1 MALSSTPGPA
11 KELKHLA
18 SGRPAMDAPLLDAPG
33 AGQAD
38 PLSARLAP
46 PPPAAR
52 PPPTCCG
59 KLLVVGGLSRQL
71 FRTVATVVV
80 AVTWSQMWSK
90 VSEDLQEAKIGPWPI
105 VIVTCL
111 YVSALGLGTSV
122 LLYAVRRHRMAA
134 LLAAPLA
141 ELQGFAIKDIPRSI
155 FVPAA
160 CTILGGVGKR
170 AACSCVC
177 AKGRV
182 CGVNVCRCVCLQWC
196 TTARFVYVVGCEW
209 VATVYRA

>member
-1 MALSSTPGPA
+1 
-11 KELKHLA
+11 
-18 SGRPAMDAPLLDAPG
+18 MDAPLLHAPG
-33 AGQAD
+33 DA
-38 PLSARLAP
+38 LSSRLAP
-46 PPPAAR
+46 PPPPAR
-52 PPPTCCG
+52 LPPTCCG

-90 VSEDLQEAKIGPWPI
+90 VSEALEDAQIGPWPI

-111 YVSALGLGTSV
+111 YVSALGLGTSI

-141 ELQGFAIKDIPRSI
+141 ELQGFAIKDIPRSL

-170 AACSCVC
+170 ATCVC
-177 AKGRV
+177 V
-182 CGVNVCRCVCLQWC
+182 CVCLQWC
-196 TTARFVYVVGCEW
+196 TTCTARVVSVVGGAYVW
-209 VATVYRA
+209 VGGKGVSCMNCCTTVVCPCVG